1 MRQTYAGAAF
11 FVPGLP
17 VRPLRQ
23 KGLARKSL
31 SKKRMRRMER
41 TKERKQYFF
50 VVQEL
55 VSRELKRRY
64 SRSRLGILWS
74 VLNPL
79 LSMAVLSML
88 FSTMFRR
95 SIENYPVYYLTGSLL
110 WTLFSTGTNGAM
122 TALTDN
128 KALLLQVRLPKTIFP
143 LARVWGAF
151 VNLLYSLA
159 AYAVILLIFGI
170 RPSLSMLAFP
180 AVTALAFLFT
190 LGVGNVL
197 AILYSFF
204 GDIRHLYSVVLT
216 LWMYLSALFY
226 PVSALPEAVRRL
238 LLLNPMYSYITAARE
253 CVMYGR
259 FPSGF
264 LWLSMGIWA
273 VLSWAGGSLVFR
285 KWQNRIIERL

>member
-1 MRQTYAGAAF
+1 
-11 FVPGLP
+11 
-17 VRPLRQ
+17 
-23 KGLARKSL
+23 
-31 SKKRMRRMER
+31 MRRMER

-50 VVQEL
+50 VVHEL

-151 VNLLYSLA
+151 LNLLYSLA
-159 AYAVILLIFGI
+159 AYAGVLPWWNGLY
-170 RPSLSMLAFP
+170 LAG
-180 AVTALAFLFT
+180 AALAT
-190 LGVGNVL
+190 L
-197 AILYSFF
+197 
-204 GDIRHLYSVVLT
+204 
-216 LWMYLSALFY
+216 LSL
-226 PVSALPEAVRRL
+226 V
-238 LLLNPMYSYITAARE
+238 
-253 CVMYGR
+253 
-259 FPSGF
+259 SGF
-264 LWLSMGIWA
+264 EYVWGNR
-273 VLSWAGGSLVFR
+273 SLLADR
-285 KWQNRIIERL
+285 

>member
-1 MRQTYAGAAF
+1 
-11 FVPGLP
+11 
-17 VRPLRQ
+17 
-23 KGLARKSL
+23 
-31 SKKRMRRMER
+31 MRRMER

-50 VVQEL
+50 VVHEL

-95 SIENYPVYYLTGSLL
+95 SIENYPVYYLTGSLF

-226 PVSALPEAVRRL
+226 PVSALPEAVQRL